1 MHGNILNTRQVH
13 DVDELKRHLTTVW
26 RGLGKTVIDDGMY
39 ELHKCLWACVHVK
52 GGHFE
57 HLV

>member
-1 MHGNILNTRQVH
+1 MHRNICETHQVH
-13 DVDELKRHLTTVW
+13 DVDELKQHLTKVW
-26 RGLGKTVIDDGMY
+26 HSLGQSVINDAMY
-39 ELHKCLWACVHVK
+39 EWHKRLWACNHVK